1 MSAIAPAPA
10 RAAASAAAA
19 APTAAP
25 ARTRPVRVRRLST
38 SGLIWMGV
46 LTLLLGGLVALNVAA
61 LRSTIAVSD
70 VNAKVRK
77 LEQQNRLQ
85 MADIANLSTSARIAR
100 KAQSYG
106 MHQSSPKAKDFFSLK
121 LPTPKHASVPAKP
134 AGGNPG

>member
-1 MSAIAPAPA
+1 MSAIAPAPVRVGA
-10 RAAASAAAA
+10 PAPSAA
-19 APTAAP
+19 TAAP
-25 ARTRPVRVRRLST
+25 ARTRPVRLRRLSS

-46 LTLLLGGLVALNVAA
+46 LTVLLGGLVALNVAA

-70 VNAKVRK
+70 VNSQVRK

-100 KAQSYG
+100 KAESFG
-106 MHQSSPKAKDFFSLK
+106 MHQSAPLAKDFFSLK
-121 LPTPKHASVPAKP
+121 PPTPSRAPVHAKP

>member
-1 MSAIAPAPA
+1 MSAVAPAPA
-10 RAAASAAAA
+10 RVASSAAAA
-19 APTAAP
+19 ATAAP

-61 LRSTIAVSD
+61 LRSTIAVSG
-70 VNAKVRK
+70 VNSNVRK

-85 MADIANLSTSARIAR
+85 MAAIANLSTSTRIAR

-106 MHQSSPKAKDFFSLK
+106 MHQSSPRAKDFFSLK
-121 LPTPKHASVPAKP
+121 PPPAAHTSVPAKT
-134 AGGNPG
+134 AGNPG